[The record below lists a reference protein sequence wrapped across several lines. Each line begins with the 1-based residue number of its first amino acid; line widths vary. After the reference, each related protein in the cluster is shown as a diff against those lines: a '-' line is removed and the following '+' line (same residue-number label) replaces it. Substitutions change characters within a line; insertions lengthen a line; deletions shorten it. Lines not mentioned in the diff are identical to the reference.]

1 MTLIK
6 DARRGIADRELAR
19 LALAEGVSVES
30 LLRRI
35 ASGRVV
41 VPRNLRRQ
49 DAELRLVGIGEGL
62 RVKVNA
68 NVGTSPA
75 CTSVEE
81 ELEKAR
87 VALKYGAD
95 TLMDL
100 STGGELREIRRKML
114 ELPAPL
120 GTVPVYEAGVRAE
133 NRGSIVDMSEDELF
147 SVIEEHAKDGVDFMT
162 IHAGLTL
169 ETLEALERSSRITG
183 IVSRGGS
190 FLALWMKHNSSENP
204 LYSEFDYLLEIARE
218 HDVTLSLGDALRPG
232 CVADAGDEA
241 QMAELLTLA
250 RLVKRCRE
258 AGVQCMVE
266 GPGHVPMNQIEAQV
280 RLQKRLCDG
289 APFYV
294 LGPLVTDIAPGY
306 DHITGAI
313 GGAIAALA
321 GADFLCYVTPAE
333 HLSLPAREDV
343 RLGVVAARIAAHA
356 ADLARGRG
364 TELDEELSR
373 ARVALDWERQFE
385 LCIDPER
392 AREYRRSLRK
402 GETCS
407 MCGSF
412 CAMKLSGARGE

>member
-1 MTLIK
+1 MTLIQE
-6 DARRGIADRELAR
+6 ARRGTAEKELAELAR
-19 LALAEGVSVES
+19 AEGVTPEA

-35 ASGRVV
+35 AAGRVV
-41 VPRNLRRQ
+41 VPRNERRR
-49 DAELRLVGIGEGL
+49 EMRLVAIGEGL

-75 CTSVEE
+75 CSSAEE
-81 ELEKAR
+81 EVEKAR
-87 VALKYGAD
+87 IALKYGAH

-100 STGGELREIRRKML
+100 STGGELREIRRRLL

-120 GTVPVYEAGVRAE
+120 GTVPIYEAGVRAE
-133 NRGSIVDMSEDELF
+133 RRGSVADMEEDELF
-147 SVIEEHAKDGVDFMT
+147 SVIEEHAKEVDFMT

-169 ETLEALERSSRITG
+169 ESLEAVERSGRITG

-190 FLALWMKHNSSENP
+190 FLALWMRHHQQENP
-204 LYSEFDYLLEIARE
+204 LYREFDYLLEIARE
-218 HDVTLSLGDALRPG
+218 NDVTLSLGDALRPG

-266 GPGHVPMNQIEAQV
+266 GPGHVPLNQIEAQV
-280 RLQKRLCDG
+280 VTQKRLCDG

-333 HLSLPAREDV
+333 HLSLPSREDV

-356 ADLARGRG
+356 ADLARGVDA
-364 TELDEELSR
+364 EVDAELSR
-373 ARVALDWERQFE
+373 ARVALDWERQLE
-385 LCIDPER
+385 LCLDPER
-392 AREYRRSLRK
+392 AKEYRRTLRR

-412 CAMKLSGARGE
+412 CAMKLSSTK

>member
-1 MTLIK
+1 MTLIQE
-6 DARRGIADRELAR
+6 ARRGTAEKELAELAR
-19 LALAEGVSVES
+19 AEGVTPEV

-35 ASGRVV
+35 AAGRVV
-41 VPRNLRRQ
+41 VPRNERRR
-49 DAELRLVGIGEGL
+49 EMRLVAIGEGL

-75 CTSVEE
+75 CSSAEE
-81 ELEKAR
+81 EVEKAR
-87 VALKYGAD
+87 IALKYGAH

-100 STGGELREIRRKML
+100 STGGELREIRRRLL

-120 GTVPVYEAGVRAE
+120 GTVPIYEAGVRAE
-133 NRGSIVDMSEDELF
+133 RRGSVADMEEDELF
-147 SVIEEHAKDGVDFMT
+147 SVIEEHAKEVDFMT

-169 ETLEALERSSRITG
+169 ESLEAVERSGRITG

-190 FLALWMKHNSSENP
+190 FLALWMRHHQQENP
-204 LYSEFDYLLEIARE
+204 LYREFDYLLEIARE
-218 HDVTLSLGDALRPG
+218 NDVTLSLGDALRPG

-266 GPGHVPMNQIEAQV
+266 GPGHVPLNQIEAQV
-280 RLQKRLCDG
+280 VTQKRLCDG

-333 HLSLPAREDV
+333 HLSLPSREDV

-356 ADLARGRG
+356 ADLARGVDA
-364 TELDEELSR
+364 EVDAELSR
-373 ARVALDWERQFE
+373 ARVALDWERQLE
-385 LCIDPER
+385 LCLDPER
-392 AREYRRSLRK
+392 AKEYRRTLRR

-412 CAMKLSGARGE
+412 CAMKLSSTK

>member
-1 MTLIK
+1 MTLIQE
-6 DARRGIADRELAR
+6 ARRGTAEKELAELAR
-19 LALAEGVSVES
+19 AEGVTPEA

-35 ASGRVV
+35 AAGRVV
-41 VPRNLRRQ
+41 VPRNERRR
-49 DAELRLVGIGEGL
+49 EMRLVAIGEGL

-75 CTSVEE
+75 CSSAEE
-81 ELEKAR
+81 EVEKAR
-87 VALKYGAD
+87 IALKYGAH

-100 STGGELREIRRKML
+100 STGGELREIRRRLL

-120 GTVPVYEAGVRAE
+120 GTVPIYEAGVRAE
-133 NRGSIVDMSEDELF
+133 RRGSVADMEVDELF
-147 SVIEEHAKDGVDFMT
+147 SVIEEHAKEVDFMT

-169 ETLEALERSSRITG
+169 ESLEAVERSGRITG

-190 FLALWMKHNSSENP
+190 FLALWMRHHQQENP
-204 LYSEFDYLLEIARE
+204 LYREFDYLLEIARE
-218 HDVTLSLGDALRPG
+218 NDVTLSLGDALRPG

-266 GPGHVPMNQIEAQV
+266 GPGHVPLNQIEAQV
-280 RLQKRLCDG
+280 VTQKRLCDG

-333 HLSLPAREDV
+333 HLSLPSREDV

-356 ADLARGRG
+356 ADLARGVDA
-364 TELDEELSR
+364 EVDAELSR
-373 ARVALDWERQFE
+373 ARVALDWERQLE
-385 LCIDPER
+385 LCLDPER
-392 AREYRRSLRK
+392 AKEYRRTLRR

-412 CAMKLSGARGE
+412 CAMKLSSTK

>member
-1 MTLIK
+1 MTLIQE
-6 DARRGIADRELAR
+6 ARRGTAEKELAEV
-19 LALAEGVSVES
+19 AQAEGVTPEA

-35 ASGRVV
+35 AAGRVV
-41 VPRNLRRQ
+41 VPRNERRR
-49 DAELRLVGIGEGL
+49 EMRLVAIGEGL

-75 CTSVEE
+75 CSSAEE
-81 ELEKAR
+81 EVEKAR
-87 VALKYGAD
+87 IALKYGAH

-100 STGGELREIRRKML
+100 STGGELREIRRRLL

-120 GTVPVYEAGVRAE
+120 GTVPIYEAGVRAE
-133 NRGSIVDMSEDELF
+133 RRGSIVDMEEDELF
-147 SVIEEHAKDGVDFMT
+147 SVIEEHAKEVDFMT

-169 ETLEALERSSRITG
+169 ESLEAVERSGRITG

-190 FLALWMKHNSSENP
+190 FLALWMRHHRQENP
-204 LYSEFDYLLEIARE
+204 LYREFDYLLEIARE
-218 HDVTLSLGDALRPG
+218 NDVTLSLGDALRPG

-250 RLVKRCRE
+250 RLVRRCRE

-266 GPGHVPMNQIEAQV
+266 GPGHVPLNQIEAQV
-280 RLQKRLCDG
+280 VTQKRLCDG

-333 HLSLPAREDV
+333 HLSLPSREDV

-356 ADLARGRG
+356 ADLARGVDA
-364 TELDEELSR
+364 EVDAELSR
-373 ARVALDWERQFE
+373 ARVALDWERQLE
-385 LCIDPER
+385 LCLDPER
-392 AREYRRSLRK
+392 AREYRRTLRR

-412 CAMKLSGARGE
+412 CAMKLSSTK

>member
-1 MTLIK
+1 MTLIQE
-6 DARRGIADRELAR
+6 ARRGTAEKELAELAR
-19 LALAEGVSVES
+19 AEGVTPEV

-35 ASGRVV
+35 AAGRVV
-41 VPRNLRRQ
+41 VPRNERRR
-49 DAELRLVGIGEGL
+49 EMRLVAIGEGL

-75 CTSVEE
+75 CSSAEE
-81 ELEKAR
+81 EVEKAR
-87 VALKYGAD
+87 IALKYGAH

-100 STGGELREIRRKML
+100 STGGELREIRRRLL

-120 GTVPVYEAGVRAE
+120 GTVPIYEAGVRAE
-133 NRGSIVDMSEDELF
+133 RRGSVADMEVDELF
-147 SVIEEHAKDGVDFMT
+147 SVIEEHAKEVDFMT

-169 ETLEALERSSRITG
+169 ESLEAVERSGRITG

-190 FLALWMKHNSSENP
+190 FLALWMRHHQQENP
-204 LYSEFDYLLEIARE
+204 LYREFDYLLEIARE
-218 HDVTLSLGDALRPG
+218 NDVTLSLGDALRPG

-266 GPGHVPMNQIEAQV
+266 GPGHVPLNQIEAQV
-280 RLQKRLCDG
+280 VTQKRLCDG

-333 HLSLPAREDV
+333 HLSLPSREDV

-356 ADLARGRG
+356 ADLARGVDA
-364 TELDEELSR
+364 EVDAELSR
-373 ARVALDWERQFE
+373 ARVALDWERQLE
-385 LCIDPER
+385 LCLDPER
-392 AREYRRSLRK
+392 AKEYRRTLRR

-412 CAMKLSGARGE
+412 CAMKLSSTK